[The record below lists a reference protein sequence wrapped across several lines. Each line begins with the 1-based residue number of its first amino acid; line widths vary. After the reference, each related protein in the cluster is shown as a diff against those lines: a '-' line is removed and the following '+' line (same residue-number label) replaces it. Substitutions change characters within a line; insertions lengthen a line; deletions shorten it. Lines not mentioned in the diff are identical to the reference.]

1 MKNDGIFLFERAIFQ
16 PFFFPKKFQFGGFSL
31 EWKEAEIPTFFPLRK
46 RLDQGVSG
54 CFFFFFFISGE
65 KSRRKKKETKGKVEA
80 QISRN
85 NSI

>member
-31 EWKEAEIPTFFPLRK
+31 EWKEAEIPIFFPLRK

-54 CFFFFFFISGE
+54 FFFFFISRE
-65 KSRRKKKETKGKVEA
+65 KSSRKKKETKGKMEA

-85 NSI
+85 NST